1 MTMATAWDDAPP
13 PYREEDTSPSA
24 PTMAAVP
31 TAAFCSPPTAA
42 NSMGLS
48 AKLTQLQEA
57 EAAGLLTAKE
67 LATARQRAIDGFV
80 GHAEAGAPER
90 GAAAAGA
97 WGPTGA
103 WAPAGGVAQ
112 PPLGVAPPA
121 TALPYQGLITTKD
134 IEGCWICCCFPF
146 CWWALFK
153 KVATGPDTLNHV
165 GCLFSPVLCPFD
177 EPRTRVAG
185 TNGFSKDGE
194 PGNIDKY
201 ESDHCVCNG
210 PSCSMKLC

>member
-1 MTMATAWDDAPP
+1 
-13 PYREEDTSPSA
+13 
-24 PTMAAVP
+24 MAAVP

-165 GCLFSPVLCPFD
+165 GASSRRSSALSTSRAHASR
-177 EPRTRVAG
+177 ERTASQKTGSQG
-185 TNGFSKDGE
+185 TSTNTSLTIACATAH
-194 PGNIDKY
+194 PA
-201 ESDHCVCNG
+201 
-210 PSCSMKLC
+210 P